1 MIELGPCLNYQISNS
16 NFDPQVRVCQRFFQ
30 GDYLNTQKVRSQSR
44 FVIENNFLIC
54 RLLIFDRLRRHR
66 TRGFAF

>member
-1 MIELGPCLNYQISNS
+1 MIELEPCLDYQISNS

-44 FVIENNFLIC
+44 FLIENNLINY
-54 RLLIFDRLRRHR
+54 RLLKFDSFR
-66 TRGFAF
+66 THSKR